1 MKKLFEIS
9 LQQIILSLIISGLIG
24 GYLYFSNSKKISI
37 QYWYDQAL
45 LISLNSCSSIG
56 YQKNTILSKE
66 EMQWIANS
74 IQVNGYD
81 KPKISIDINED
92 RVLFK
97 VNGLVEYSKNY
108 DQFIANILEKTNV
121 MLSTRYANVYEP
133 SKVHCNGDEFSAFQ
147 LKPFADYS
155 TYRLQVF
162 RYSSLHLF
170 MLACLPFIVFF
181 LIFLILNYK
190 KYYLNKK
197 A

>member
-1 MKKLFEIS
+1 MKKLFDIS
-9 LQQIILSLIISGLIG
+9 LPQIILSLIISGLIG
-24 GYLYFSNSKKISI
+24 GYLYFGNSKKISI
-37 QYWYDQAL
+37 QYWYDSAVA
-45 LISLNSCSSIG
+45 IPLNSCASIN

-66 EMQWIANS
+66 DIQWTANS
-74 IQVNGYD
+74 IQVNDYD
-81 KPKISIDINED
+81 KPKISIDMNEN

-97 VNGLVEYSKNY
+97 VNGLVENSKNY
-108 DQFIANILEKTNV
+108 DQFMANILEKLNV
-121 MLSTRYANVYEP
+121 MASTRFANVYEP
-133 SKVHCNGDEFSAFQ
+133 SKVHCNGVEFSAFQ
-147 LKPFADYS
+147 LKPFADS